1 MTGDELL
8 ERLRARWPPPAGPAR
23 SDYAEAPLADTVP
36 VAAVALESPASPGRH
51 AVAVAQG
58 PAGRVT
64 VPLVATAGDGWR
76 RAAAGD
82 GAASALVHR
91 VATSAGPA
99 GRFTLHPG
107 RPIGITSP
115 TLAERSV
122 DTDQTNESVVVAERS
137 VVKWV
142 RRPSDGDQPAMRLPA
157 HLDAVGFTG
166 IPAVQGFLTWQPP
179 DAAPVLLAGIDA
191 YLPDAAD
198 GWAWCVDALLDQ
210 LRDGAPATFPGQL
223 GRLTAE
229 LHAALATPSPVLPAP
244 VATVGAAAVRGW
256 HATARGS
263 LDRALR
269 VTSGTERGRLRRMA
283 GSLGRVLDEL
293 TAVPGTTVQPVHGDL
308 HVGQLLRW
316 RDGLAVIDFEGNPT
330 PGVTETGAAQPAA
343 RDLAQLL
350 CSIGHVGRVAD
361 RRTEGAHLADIE
373 HWIARGRLAL
383 LAAYRTRLAELDL
396 GGLHDPRLLAPFVVE
411 QQCRELIYA
420 ATCLPR
426 WSYAPMAELHAAF
439 DN

>member
-1 MTGDELL
+1 VTGDELL
-8 ERLRARWPPPAGPAR
+8 ASLRTRWPPAGGPER
-23 SDYAEAPLADTVP
+23 SDYAEPPLADTTP
-36 VAAVALESPASPGRH
+36 VAALPLGTGRH
-51 AVAVAQG
+51 AVAVARA
-58 PAGRVT
+58 PAGHLT
-64 VPLVATAGDGWR
+64 VALVAAGDGGWR

-82 GAASALVHR
+82 GTAGALLHR
-91 VATSAGPA
+91 LATEAGPA
-99 GRFTLHPG
+99 GAFTLHPG
-107 RPIGITSP
+107 RPIGLTSP
-115 TLAERSV
+115 SLVERSV
-122 DTDQTNESVVVAERS
+122 ATDQTNESVIVGERS

-142 RRPSDGDQPAMRLPA
+142 RRPLDGDQPAMRLPA

-166 IPAVQGFLTWQPP
+166 IPAVQGFLTWSPP
-179 DAAPVLLAGIDA
+179 GATPVLLAGVDA

-198 GWAWCVDALLDQ
+198 GWAWCVDALLGQ
-210 LRDGAPATFPGQL
+210 LRGGAPAAFAGRL
-223 GRLTAE
+223 GRLAAE
-229 LHAALATPSPVLPAP
+229 LHAALATPSPVLPHP
-244 VATVGAAAVRGW
+244 VATVGAAAVRRW
-256 HATARGS
+256 HATARHS

-269 VTSGTERGRLRRMA
+269 VASGAERGRLARMV
-283 GSLGRVLDEL
+283 GSLGDVLDEL
-293 TAVPGTTVQPVHGDL
+293 TAVPGATVQPVHGDL

-350 CSIGHVGRVAD
+350 CSIGHVGRIAD

-373 HWIARGRLAL
+373 RWIARGRLAL
-383 LAAYRTRLAELDL
+383 LAAYRSRLAELDR
-396 GGLHDPRLLAPFVVE
+396 GGLLDERLLAPFVVE

-439 DN
+439 DT

>member
-8 ERLRARWPPPAGPAR
+8 ARLRAQWPPAGGPERA
-23 SDYAEAPLADTVP
+23 DYAESPLGASTP
-36 VAAVALESPASPGRH
+36 VAAMSLDTGYPPRH

-58 PAGRVT
+58 PAGHLT
-64 VPLVATAGDGWR
+64 VPLVAAADGGWR

-82 GAASALVHR
+82 GTAGALVHR
-91 VATSAGPA
+91 VATAAGPV

-115 TLAERSV
+115 TPAERSV

-166 IPAVQGFLTWQPP
+166 IPAVQGFLTWQLPG
-179 DAAPVLLAGIDA
+179 AEPVLLAGVDA

-210 LRDGAPATFPGQL
+210 LRGGAPAAFAGQL
-223 GRLTAE
+223 GRLAAE
-229 LHAALATPSPVLPAP
+229 LHAALATPSPVLPHP
-244 VATVGAAAVRGW
+244 VATVGAATVLRW
-256 HATARGS
+256 HSTARDS

-269 VTSGTERGRLRRMA
+269 VTTGAESGRLRRMA
-283 GSLGRVLDEL
+283 GSLGQVLDEL
-293 TAVPGTTVQPVHGDL
+293 AGVPGATVQPVHGDL

-330 PGVTETGAAQPAA
+330 PGVAETGAAQPAA

-361 RRTEGAHLADIE
+361 RRTEGAHLADLE
-373 HWIARGRLAL
+373 RWIARGRLAL
-383 LAAYRTRLAELDL
+383 LAAYRSRLAELDRS
-396 GGLHDPRLLAPFVVE
+396 GLLDERLLAPFVVE

-439 DN
+439 DD